1 MSIIEND
8 GSVQH
13 LSFLDDHTKKVFKIA
28 YEIDPM
34 WIIELASIRQDHIC
48 QSQSVNLFVPND
60 ITKEE
65 MSDIHMMAWKKKLK
79 TLYYC
84 RTKAAVKANIG
95 TGGEMPLNAI
105 PIRQKIEYDETVC
118 RSCEG

>member
-1 MSIIEND
+1 MPIFFEVIE
-8 GSVQH
+8 
-13 LSFLDDHTKKVFKIA
+13 KVDTNI
-28 YEIDPM
+28 
-34 WIIELASIRQDHIC
+34 
-48 QSQSVNLFVPND
+48 ND

-118 RSCEG
+118 RS